1 MGTAQYMAPERIA
14 GGQGTPASDL
24 YALGIVLHEC
34 LAGVPPFAGSS
45 AEVMAAH
52 LYLPLPPLPAA
63 VPAEVDAL
71 VGRLTVKDPA
81 RRISD
86 AGEFAELAA
95 RLRDALAPGLVP
107 SAAARHYGAGAA
119 VADPVPPPIPP
130 SPGPQRGSGLAEL
143 AARSAPGFA
152 LGQAAGGAGHP
163 GPEAPGQDTGFLS
176 AEWAEPARMT
186 TGTGLL
192 QLHDRARRRRR
203 AGTMAVGAAVLAGT
217 LLAVLLISGA
227 FRAAS
232 SDGPAPTGSAS
243 ATTTLPGARPT
254 PGNGGASSRAAR
266 TGTSA
271 AATSPRATGRRTKAS
286 PSSSPKAS
294 PSASPSTSPSA
305 SPSASPSTSPSAGPS
320 GTACVLGVCL

>member
-1 MGTAQYMAPERIA
+1 
-14 GGQGTPASDL
+14 
-24 YALGIVLHEC
+24 
-34 LAGVPPFAGSS
+34 
-45 AEVMAAH
+45 MAAH

-71 VGRLTVKDPA
+71 VGGLTVKDPA

-152 LGQAAGGAGHP
+152 LGQAAGGAGHPGPDGRPGIAWANPGAGGAGPAPAAP

-320 GTACVLGVCL
+320 GSPSGSPSPTGTACVLGVCL